1 MKEVIKAPQWFV
13 DRMEALKKLPPPTI
27 EEVQAQFDTCA
38 RLRKEMDLVEL
49 KKLCQRV
56 IDNNLTLDE
65 FLDECQMIYL
75 SAVWM

>member
-49 KKLCQRV
+49 KNFV
-56 IDNNLTLDE
+56 NG
-65 FLDECQMIYL
+65 
-75 SAVWM
+75 